1 MLFGASAPGQY
12 DGRTPHHRQTPLNNL
27 QHLPVNSDAPKA
39 RIHWAVAMNHR
50 NRTGGFGMLCLLLG
64 LHMLRQDHGPLVWLA
79 LVLQFLVY
87 PQLVFQW
94 ARRARDQL
102 GAEIHAMQFDALC
115 FGAWLVVLH
124 FPLWIGFVLFTS
136 SSQNLTLFRGLR
148 GFVQALVLLALGC
161 ALAGLAIGW
170 TVQPQTDPWVSAVA
184 IVTISVYLTV
194 VSLAGQTRAMRLHET
209 KRQLRANEL
218 VLQQEL
224 AKNQSLQAEL
234 REQARR
240 DALTGLF
247 NRHHLNDIM
256 ERELARCARDG
267 QPMSLLLID
276 VDHFKHINDTYGHQ
290 VGDEVLRATARLL
303 SERTRASDMLFRYGG
318 EEFLLVLSQADS
330 AAAKE
335 MAEELRLLYAASPLS
350 PGNPAVLATLSIG
363 VATFADHGVTF
374 DHLLQAAD
382 QAMYRAKH
390 AGRNRVEIA

>member
-1 MLFGASAPGQY
+1 
-12 DGRTPHHRQTPLNNL
+12 
-27 QHLPVNSDAPKA
+27 
-39 RIHWAVAMNHR
+39 
-50 NRTGGFGMLCLLLG
+50 
-64 LHMLRQDHGPLVWLA
+64 
-79 LVLQFLVY
+79 
-87 PQLVFQW
+87 
-94 ARRARDQL
+94 
-102 GAEIHAMQFDALC
+102 
-115 FGAWLVVLH
+115 
-124 FPLWIGFVLFTS
+124 
-136 SSQNLTLFRGLR
+136 
-148 GFVQALVLLALGC
+148 
-161 ALAGLAIGW
+161 
-170 TVQPQTDPWVSAVA
+170 
-184 IVTISVYLTV
+184 
-194 VSLAGQTRAMRLHET
+194 
-209 KRQLRANEL
+209 
-218 VLQQEL
+218 
-224 AKNQSLQAEL
+224 
-234 REQARR
+234 
-240 DALTGLF
+240 
-247 NRHHLNDIM
+247 M